1 MKKDGTLFY
10 SPTDLIRFMESPF
23 ATWMER
29 LLLEFPSKFQ
39 PDEETDEQKL
49 VAKTG
54 NQHEEKFLQK
64 LLSEGRD
71 VCVIQ
76 KTDLPLAIKQTLSA
90 INEGREII
98 YQAHLALSPFRGF
111 ADFLVRDGKPSAGSN
126 HYEVW

>member
-29 LLLEFPSKFQ
+29 LHLEFPGRFP
-39 PDEETDEQKL
+39 PDEETEEQKL

-64 LLSEGRD
+64 LHADSVAQYRD
-71 VCVIQ
+71 G
-76 KTDLPLAIKQTLSA
+76 
-90 INEGREII
+90 NEKVLG
-98 YQAHLALSPFRGF
+98 
-111 ADFLVRDGKPSAGSN
+111 FLVGQAMKKTGGKANPKKMNDIIRKVLGQ
-126 HYEVW
+126 

>member
-1 MKKDGTLFY
+1 
-10 SPTDLIRFMESPF
+10 MESPF

-29 LLLEFPSKFQ
+29 LHLEFPDRFP
-39 PDEETDEQKL
+39 PDEETEEQKL

-64 LLSEGRD
+64 LHADGRD

-76 KTDLPLAIKQTLSA
+76 KTDLPLAIKQTSSA

-98 YQAHLALSPFRGF
+98 YQAHLALPPFR
-111 ADFLVRDGKPSAGSN
+111 VT
-126 HYEVW
+126 